1 MTKQSVLFGILVCAG
16 SCICPVS
23 QAVEVSGV
31 ILNDIGRFAANATVT
46 LQKISDPL
54 SAKSVVT
61 DTTGTFSFSV
71 SEAAKVNEPVPFRL
85 YGNYPNPFNPATQIS
100 YSIDQP
106 TEVLVTIYNALGQKV
121 RTVLGGYREPG
132 FSTVTW
138 DGTDDAGRECSAG
151 VYLYRLT
158 AGTRSA
164 ASKML
169 MMDSVTGSWNIGR
182 PAPAVVYKG
191 SEDLLYTITVT
202 HPDAETL
209 VTGPMSLTNA
219 AGLVLT
225 INRIMDK
232 LQFISH
238 NTYTRGSEWYH
249 YASPLHKVT
258 ITHDYLMDR
267 YEVTAGLFS
276 RVMNH
281 ALSRGA
287 LNTDSLAVKNREGT
301 MKPLFRL
308 DEPDRLT
315 NMCIEFRNGMFIPKA
330 GREKYPIT
338 NVSWYGAMYFSYER
352 SLMEGYPQAIDIKDW
367 ICDFESTGYR
377 PPTDAEWELAAAW
390 TDRREY
396 AFGPDPGQYRPM
408 NTELNDD
415 GFDDELSPV
424 GWFSPQGDSHD
435 GLCDMS
441 GNVYEWVWDWM
452 EFYHQDWVDSTLVN
466 PTGPVKG
473 WNKIARGGSAYGC
486 FRAGRTGD
494 KANIQIE
501 QMSGEIGFRTIRMV
515 KR

>member
-1 MTKQSVLFGILVCAG
+1 MTKQSVLFGILVCTGA
-16 SCICPVS
+16 CLCPAS

-138 DGTDDAGRECSAG
+138 DGTDDAGRGCSAG

-169 MMDSVTGSWNIGR
+169 MMDSGTGSWNIGR

-232 LQFISH
+232 MQFISH
-238 NTYTRGSEWYH
+238 NTYIRGSEWYH

-281 ALSRGA
+281 ALGRGA
-287 LNTDSLAVKNREGT
+287 LNTDSLTVKNREGT
-301 MKPLFRL
+301 TKPLFRL
-308 DEPDRLT
+308 DTPERLT
-315 NMCIEFRNGMFIPKA
+315 NMCIEFRNGMFIPKE

-352 SLMEGYPQAIDIKDW
+352 SLMEGYPQAIDINDW
-367 ICDFESTGYR
+367 TCDFKSTGYR
-377 PPTDAEWELAAAW
+377 LPTDAEWELAAAW

-396 AFGPDPGQYRPM
+396 AFGPDTGQYRPM
-408 NTELNDD
+408 NTELNAD

-435 GLCDMS
+435 GCCDMS